1 MDLSYA
7 TIRDLVQRYR
17 AKKTSG
23 TANKTSST
31 VDTIMRSLRQQYER
45 HTAERDADLF
55 GDLTWLTAA
64 EETLQV
70 DTPPPAVPWQAP
82 SQRLGG

>member
-64 EETLQV
+64 SLKKRSKSTRLR
-70 DTPPPAVPWQAP
+70 PLYRGKHHP
-82 SQRLGG
+82 SA